1 MRWKQRSKQNWY
13 LKGDRTTQCF
23 HSWANQR
30 RKMNTIHSITD
41 GEGQVWRNPK
51 EVSLKFLS
59 YFEHLFQTQGLVG
72 VDFCLENME
81 SRVTPAMNAR
91 LIQPFHEEEVQL
103 ALFHMHP
110 LKSPGPERYSAGF
123 YQ

>member
-1 MRWKQRSKQNWY
+1 
-13 LKGDRTTQCF
+13 
-23 HSWANQR
+23 
-30 RKMNTIHSITD
+30 
-41 GEGQVWRNPK
+41 
-51 EVSLKFLS
+51 
-59 YFEHLFQTQGLVG
+59 
-72 VDFCLENME
+72 
-81 SRVTPAMNAR
+81 MNAR